1 MKRFLLRLRN
11 FSIFVIVPIIILILL
26 YIYFDPFKVLR
37 NYNNYSSI
45 VIPNRDF
52 VSTKMFINNYNK
64 YNYNSFIFGSSR
76 TLAFRPSSWRRY
88 LSVDSRPFM
97 FDASGESIYGIY
109 TKIKY
114 IDSKNVDLDNVL
126 IILCRDVTFEHSENH
141 QGHLFIKH
149 PATTGEST
157 VKSQSVFLKAYFDPK
172 FLFSFYAYKVIGKYK
187 PFMSGILEDEILTYD
202 SITNELN
209 ISYREEEILQNPSQ
223 YYLDRKS
230 IFYERKGEQ
239 TDSVTRI
246 GEKQLAMLKEIK
258 MILEENKTNYK
269 VIISPLYEQ
278 VKFSEHDFKTLK
290 SIFDDHLYDFSGK
303 NITTEPKSNYF
314 ETSHYRP
321 IVGDSILYLL
331 YNETP
336 SN

>member
-1 MKRFLLRLRN
+1 MKRFLLRLGN
-11 FSIFVIVPIIILILL
+11 FSILVIIPIIILISL
-26 YIYFDPFKVLR
+26 YVYFDPFKVLR

-52 VSTKMFINNYNK
+52 VSTKMFINNYKK

-76 TLAFRPSSWRRY
+76 TLAFRPSSWCKY

-114 IDSKNVDLDNVL
+114 IDSKNVDLKNVL
-126 IILCRDVTFEHSENH
+126 IIICRDVTFEHSENH

-157 VKSQSVFLKAYFDPK
+157 VKSQFVFLKAYFDPK
-172 FLFSFYAYKVIGKYK
+172 FLFSFYAYKVNGKYN

-209 ISYREEEILQNPSQ
+209 ISYREEEILQNPYQ
-223 YYLDRKS
+223 YYIDRKET
-230 IFYERKGEQ
+230 FYERKVEQ

-246 GEKQLAMLKEIK
+246 GKKHLAMLQEIK
-258 MILEENKTNYK
+258 LILEENKTNYK

-278 VKFSEHDFKTLK
+278 VKFSENDLRILN
-290 SIFDDHLYDFSGK
+290 SIFGDHLYDYSGR
-303 NITTEPKSNYF
+303 NDITDLKSNYY

-321 IVGDSILYLL
+321 KVGDSILRVI
-331 YNETP
+331 YNDVRP
-336 SN
+336 H